1 MATVTD
7 LDRLLRLMNVKLVA
21 RWIKI
26 AVDVPFAISNESDIL
41 PMIFDSL
48 WRNSLSRGSAF
59 IQVLR
64 KQGLKFIDV
73 LRRRRPQ
80 I

>member
-1 MATVTD
+1 MAAVTD
-7 LDRLLRLMNVKLVA
+7 IDCPVRLIAAELTA

-26 AVDVPFAISNESDIL
+26 AVDVLFAISNESDIL

>member
-1 MATVTD
+1 MAAVTD
-7 LDRLLRLMNVKLVA
+7 IDCPVRLIAAELTA
-21 RWIKI
+21 RRIKI

-48 WRNSLSRGSAF
+48 WRNSLSGGSAF